1 MPAAR
6 RGQTARNAGGS
17 CKPSMLDVTRL
28 GSQERYVDLG
38 KAPQAEPRHLSRL
51 TRSLRKREKIFNS
64 YASQTG
70 MRSLWQYWPSSTS
83 ARRETSESISGIEFD
98 PDNFCRTGLKERDIG
113 GLASVPSLHTDRALR
128 PTGFAVAFGNF
139 SDAWWIPTFV
149 STLLRRFGANVRD
162 VVAAHRSIGF
172 HPGRE
177 QPPDR
182 AQYRP
187 CLSRSFLS
195 DPL

>member
-1 MPAAR
+1 MPE
-6 RGQTARNAGGS
+6 GS

-98 PDNFCRTGLKERDIG
+98 PDNFCRSGLKERDIG
-113 GLASVPSLHTDRALR
+113 RIGRRTFTSYGSSSAANWIRSSLREFLRRLVDTDFRIHSSTTFRGECQRRCRCPPLHRLSPRQRATARPS
-128 PTGFAVAFGNF
+128 P
-139 SDAWWIPTFV
+139 V
-149 STLLRRFGANVRD
+149 STMLE
-162 VVAAHRSIGF
+162 S
-172 HPGRE
+172 
-177 QPPDR
+177 
-182 AQYRP
+182 
-187 CLSRSFLS
+187 
-195 DPL
+195 